1 MTADTNPDTS
11 TNPAPSAK
19 KAYRSHIGFVADSP
33 NFPGEWN
40 QVIEKVKLADEL
52 GFDSV
57 WLGESWGYE
66 LFTSMA
72 DLVRATKRIKIGAGS
87 AKIYSRTPA
96 LIASTVATLDERS
109 GGRILPGP
117 RPSGAHVIEHWHR
130 VPSQMPAQRTRR
142 C

>member
-1 MTADTNPDTS
+1 MTPGADPDTS
-11 TNPAPSAK
+11 TNPTPNAK

-33 NFPGEWN
+33 NFPGEWM

-72 DLVRATKRIKIGAGS
+72 DLVRAAKRIKGGVGIGN
-87 AKIYSRTPA
+87 IYQRTPA
-96 LIASTVATLDERS
+96 LHAMSAATLDEHCD
-109 GGRILPGP
+109 GGIILGL
-117 RPSGAHVIEHWHR
+117 RLS
-130 VPSQMPAQRTRR
+130 S
-142 C
+142 